1 MGWGFSA
8 SSMPEHAAT
17 TRAVCEVQQTI
28 SGESARKADI
38 APRHLNYCKAGRR
51 AMEKVCFRPE
61 AVAPVG
67 SYIQSTY
74 EYTNLGN
81 RNLARA

>member
-8 SSMPEHAAT
+8 SSVPEHAAT

-51 AMEKVCFRPE
+51 AMAKVCFRPGP
-61 AVAPVG
+61 ASQRQLPDWLV
-67 SYIQSTY
+67 
-74 EYTNLGN
+74 
-81 RNLARA
+81 RK